1 MRYYKILLILGLVG
15 IITYSCK
22 KSFLDKAPLGV
33 LSEETLSNK
42 NGVEALLIGAY
53 SLLDGFGSNNSSW
66 ASAGSNWVYGSMC
79 GSEAYKGSDAG
90 DQPDANPIEIFSP
103 TAANGYFVTKW
114 STVYDAVGRTNDVLR
129 IAAKATDIDADN
141 MKRITGEARFLRAF
155 YHMEAKK
162 MWNKVP
168 FVDETVTYNAGN
180 FHIGNDADIWPNI
193 EADLQYAIDNLP
205 ESQDEVARTNKW
217 VATGFLAKAKMYQ
230 GDYAGAKPLLD
241 AIIASGK
248 YGLQASFGD
257 NFNIERKNSKESIF
271 AAQSSVN
278 DGSNGNNGNWGD
290 VLNFP
295 YSGGPGGCC
304 GFFQPSQYLVNHFRV
319 DANGLPFLDTY
330 NATDVKND
338 QGLKSG
344 DPFTPETANLDPRL
358 DWTVGRRGIPYLD
371 WGNHPGNDWIRD
383 QGNGGPYTPK
393 KNVYYKAQ
401 EGKKTD
407 ASFWTSGV
415 TANNIN
421 LMRYA
426 DVLLWAAECEI
437 EVGTIDK
444 AREYVNLVR
453 QRAADPATWVKTA
466 GGANAANYKIGLY
479 TAVWTDPVFAKKAV
493 RFERTLE
500 LAMEGHRFFDLVRWG
515 IADTEINA
523 YFAKEKNLRSYMKNA
538 VFTKGKNEYY
548 PIPQDEIDRVGGGLL
563 KQNPGY

>member
-1 MRYYKILLILGLVG
+1 MRYSKILLILGLVG
-15 IITYSCK
+15 IIGYSCK

-53 SLLDGFGSNNSSW
+53 SLLDGYGSNNSSW

-103 TAANGYFVTKW
+103 TAANPYFVTKW

-129 IAAKATDIDADN
+129 IAVKATDIGADD

-205 ESQDEVARTNKW
+205 ETQDQVGRTNKW
-217 VATGFLAKAKMYQ
+217 VATGYLAKAKLFQ
-230 GDYAGAKPLLD
+230 GDYAAAKPLLES
-241 AIIASGK
+241 IINSGK
-248 YGLQASFGD
+248 YSLQASFAD
-257 NFNIERKNSKESIF
+257 NFNIERKNSKESLF

-304 GFFQPSQYLVNHFRV
+304 GFFQPSQYLVNHCRV
-319 DANGLPFLDTY
+319 DAAGLPFLDTY
-330 NATDVKND
+330 NSVDVKSD

-344 DPFTPETANLDPRL
+344 DPFTPEAGFLDPRL

-426 DVLLWAAECEI
+426 DILLWAAECEV
-437 EVGTIDK
+437 EVGVVDK

-453 QRAADPATWVKTA
+453 QRAADPSTWVKTA

-479 TAVWTDPVFAKKAV
+479 TATWTDQALARKAV
-493 RFERTLE
+493 HFERTLE
-500 LAMEGHRFFDLVRWG
+500 LGMEGVRFFDMVRWNV
-515 IADTEINA
+515 ADVEINA
-523 YFAKEKNLRSYMKNA
+523 YFAKEKSLRSYMKNA